1 MPDELTA
8 GIIGVTKIFL
18 LQKPPRGMKFYEPT
32 ELTDKLNLVVG
43 LIQDG
48 TEIRPLPCLRPYP
61 SRYRADSGISPVRN
75 VHRRAHQN
83 GGLFSKDFLT
93 SFENSPLFH

>member
-48 TEIRPLPCLRPYP
+48 TEISLYH
-61 SRYRADSGISPVRN
+61 AFGHI
-75 VHRRAHQN
+75 
-83 GGLFSKDFLT
+83 LT
-93 SFENSPLFH
+93 ATGWIPEFHWLETCAAGRTKMAGCFRKIF

>member
-48 TEIRPLPCLRPYP
+48 TEISLYHAFGHIC
-61 SRYRADSGISPVRN
+61 A
-75 VHRRAHQN
+75 RRRT
-83 GGLFSKDFLT
+83 FLT
-93 SFENSPLFH
+93 GASPESAR